1 MILRILLIALLFY
14 FIYRLIKNL
23 FLPTNKEK
31 SGIKGNPNKQKPRPY
46 DKNNVEDIDYED
58 L

>member
-1 MILRILLIALLFY
+1 MIIRILLYAFIFY
-14 FIYRLIKNL
+14 FIYRLLRNL
-23 FLPTNKEK
+23 FLPTQKEK
-31 SGIKGNPNKQKPRPY
+31 PGIKGNPEQKEPRPY